1 MPTITT
7 IERVDGE
14 LRVAVSEEMLNHRRL
29 REGDR
34 VHVIESSNGILIVPF
49 DDDFEAAMKLYE
61 EGADAYD
68 DLLRQFSS

>member
-14 LRVAVSEEMLNHRRL
+14 LRVAISEKMLEHRRL
-29 REGDR
+29 QEGDR
-34 VHVIESSNGILIVPF
+34 VHVIESSNGILVVPF
-49 DDDFEAAMKLYE
+49 DDDFEEAMQLYD

-68 DLLRQFSS
+68 DLLQQFSN

>member
-14 LRVAVSEEMLNHRRL
+14 LRVAVSEEMLKHRHL

-49 DDDFEAAMKLYE
+49 DDDFEEAMQLYD
-61 EGADAYD
+61 EGADTYGG
-68 DLLRQFSS
+68 LLQQFSN